1 MPNKLVDSMDA
12 IGSLKETENGQLA
25 YSTTGSP
32 LLDLFGTVGALRERD
47 EADIQSMIAAAY
59 GADRLRTLKCIFY
72 ARDVR
77 GGLGERRTFRI
88 ALRWLAKLHPA
99 DAEANFPSIAVY
111 GRWDDFYE
119 LAGTTLEGKAFAFMK
134 DQFESDLANA
144 AAGKRI
150 SLLGKWLKSC
160 NATSEETRRLGRLTA
175 KRFGLT
181 EAKYRK
187 ALSALRKHLGVVE
200 VSMSANQWDID
211 YGTVPSKAMAAY
223 KAAFQRHDP
232 EGFSQYVEAL
242 QKGEAKI
249 NASTLY
255 PYDLVEKYLGQS
267 FASFVN
273 FRFKDGPDEIVEAQW
288 KALPEYVKEPAN
300 FIVMADV
307 SGSMAGRPICSSL
320 GLAIYFAQRNIGA
333 FAKRFMTFSSEPSWV
348 TVTGQSLH
356 DDLAKALKGD
366 VGYDTNL
373 EKAFQLVLD
382 ACVKGKV
389 PKKDLPK
396 AIVAITDMEIN
407 EATNA
412 DRGADPLDFTSDMA
426 ERFAEAG
433 YAMPTLVWWNVNARN
448 DTFHAKASDRRVRYV
463 SGSSPSS
470 FAQLISSMSDSPE
483 EMMLAVLDGERYAP
497 IRIG

>member
-12 IGSLKETENGQLA
+12 VGSLKETENGQLA
-25 YSTTGSP
+25 YSTTGNP
-32 LLDLFGTVGALRERD
+32 LLDLFGTVGALRERG
-47 EADIQSMIAAAY
+47 EADIMSMIAAAY
-59 GADRLRTLKCIFY
+59 DADRLRALKCIFY

-119 LAGTTLEGKAFAFMK
+119 FAGTTLEGKAFAFMR
-134 DQFESDLANA
+134 DQFETDLANA
-144 AAGKRI
+144 AAGKRV

-211 YGTVPSKAMAAY
+211 YEIVPSRAMAAY
-223 KAAFQRHDP
+223 KAAFSRHNK
-232 EGFSQYVEAL
+232 EKFSEYVAAL
-242 QKGEAKI
+242 QRGEAKI
-249 NASTLY
+249 NGSALY
-255 PYDLVEKYLGQS
+255 PYDLAGKYLEQTS
-267 FASFVN
+267 WD
-273 FRFKDGPDEIVEAQW
+273 FRLISEPDEIVEAQW
-288 KALPEYVKEPAN
+288 KALPDYVKEPAN

-320 GLAIYFAQRNIGA
+320 GLAIYFAQRNTGA
-333 FAKRFMTFSSEPSWV
+333 FAKRFMTFSEKPSWV
-348 TVTGQSLH
+348 KVTGQSLH
-356 DDLAKALKGD
+356 SDLDAALKGS
-366 VGYDTNL
+366 VGYNTNL
-373 EKAFQLVLD
+373 EASFQLLLD
-382 ACVKGKV
+382 TCVKGKV
-389 PKKDLPK
+389 PASDLPK
-396 AIVAITDMEIN
+396 AIVAITDMEIDR
-407 EATNA
+407 ATVTEWGV
-412 DRGADPLDFTSDMA
+412 DDPLDFTSDMA
-426 ERFAEAG
+426 KRFAEAG
-433 YAMPTLVWWNVNARN
+433 YRMPTLVWWNVNARN
-448 DTFHAKASDRRVRYV
+448 DTFHAKAADPRVRYV

-483 EMMLAVLDGERYAP
+483 GMMLAILDGERYDP
-497 IRIG
+497 IRIGE